1 MAGVA
6 LLPLHPLAHHRR
18 VASETMAMAPDRSK
32 ARRCLIIER
41 RYVSSRLAADL
52 MAAAYE
58 SVVPV
63 LRQTISGASPACEFD
78 SAEHRE
84 LKPGQRTAIGA

>member
-1 MAGVA
+1 VAGVA
-6 LLPLHPLAHHRR
+6 LLTLLPMAQRRR
-18 VASETMAMAPDRSK
+18 VASEVVVMPPNQTRAGNR
-32 ARRCLIIER
+32 LIIER
-41 RYVSSRLAADL
+41 RYVKSRLASDL

-63 LRQTISGASPACEFD
+63 VGRTTSGENRACKLD

-84 LKPGQRTAIGA
+84 LNPGRRAALGA

>member
-6 LLPLHPLAHHRR
+6 PLTRLPMTQCRR
-18 VASETMAMAPDRSK
+18 VASEAVAMPPDQSR
-32 ARRCLIIER
+32 AENRLIIER
-41 RYVSSRLAADL
+41 RYVKSRLALDL

-63 LRQTISGASPACEFD
+63 IGQTTSGENRACKLD

-84 LKPGQRTAIGA
+84 LIPGRRAALGA